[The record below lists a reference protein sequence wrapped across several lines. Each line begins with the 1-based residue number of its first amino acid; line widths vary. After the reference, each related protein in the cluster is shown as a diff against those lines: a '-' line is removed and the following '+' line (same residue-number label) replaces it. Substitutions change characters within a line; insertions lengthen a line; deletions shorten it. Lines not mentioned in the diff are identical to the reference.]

1 LSNSLKPMEKVA
13 LRRGYAAVCQM
24 ARPLLEW
31 ALELAGESAS
41 DSASGGGPFVNQRTI
56 AEKVSCTGVGLHGGA
71 PVQLTLQPARAGT
84 GIVFVRTDLAPCV
97 EIPAR
102 PEFVTDT
109 RLATTLGRGEATV
122 GTIEHLLAALRGLG
136 IDNVRVEID
145 GPEVPVMDGSAASFV
160 FLVRVAGIFEQGVP
174 RRKLRLHGP
183 VEVRDGDRWARIE
196 PGRGL
201 RVSYAVDFAHPAIG
215 HQAIRGLAITPES
228 FEAEL
233 SRARTFGFLRDVQA
247 LWRMGLG
254 KGGSLD
260 NAVLLDDGEVMNRDG
275 LRWPDEFV
283 RHKALDLIGDLALLG
298 VEIEGHVRVHKGGH
312 ALHQAL
318 VAEVLRQTGES
329 EPKRRA
335 GRTAVAELVVAPLG

>member
-1 LSNSLKPMEKVA
+1 MSN
-13 LRRGYAAVCQM
+13 QH
-24 ARPLLEW
+24 
-31 ALELAGESAS
+31 
-41 DSASGGGPFVNQRTI
+41 TI
-56 AEKVSCTGVGLHGGA
+56 AEKVSCTGVGLHSGT

-84 GIVFVRTDLAPCV
+84 GIVFVRTDLATPV

-102 PEFVTDT
+102 PEYVTDT
-109 RLATTLGRGEATV
+109 RLATTLGRGDATV

-160 FLVRVAGIFEQGVP
+160 FLVRVAGIFEQGAP
-174 RRKLRLHGP
+174 RRTLRVRKP
-183 VEVRDGDRWARIE
+183 VEVRDGDRWARLE

-201 RVSYAVDFAHPAIG
+201 RVSYAVDFDHPAIG
-215 HQAIRGLAITPES
+215 KQALRGLELTPES

-233 SRARTFGFLRDVQA
+233 CRARTFGFLRDVQA
-247 LWRMGLG
+247 LWKMGLG

-260 NAVLLDDGEVMNRDG
+260 NAVLLDDQEVMNREG

-283 RHKALDLIGDLALLG
+283 RHKALDLVGDLSLLG
-298 VEIEGHVRVHKGGH
+298 VELEGHVRVHKGGH

-318 VAEVLRQTGES
+318 VAEVLREAGGR
-329 EPKRRA
+329 EPRRERSRS
-335 GRTAVAELVVAPLG
+335 GLGELVPAPIA

>member
-1 LSNSLKPMEKVA
+1 LSN
-13 LRRGYAAVCQM
+13 QH
-24 ARPLLEW
+24 
-31 ALELAGESAS
+31 
-41 DSASGGGPFVNQRTI
+41 TI
-56 AEKVSCTGVGLHGGA
+56 AEKVSCTGVGLHSGT

-84 GIVFVRTDLAPCV
+84 GIVFVRTDLATPV

-102 PEFVTDT
+102 PEYVTDT
-109 RLATTLGRGEATV
+109 RLATTLGRGDATV

-160 FLVRVAGIFEQGVP
+160 FLVRVAGIFEQGAP
-174 RRKLRLHGP
+174 RRTLRVRKP
-183 VEVRDGDRWARIE
+183 VEVRDGDRWARLE

-201 RVSYAVDFAHPAIG
+201 RVSYAVDFDHPAIG
-215 HQAIRGLAITPES
+215 KQALRGLELTPES

-233 SRARTFGFLRDVQA
+233 CRARTFGFLRDVQA
-247 LWRMGLG
+247 LWKMGLG

-260 NAVLLDDGEVMNRDG
+260 NAVLLDDQEVMNREG

-283 RHKALDLIGDLALLG
+283 RHKALDLVGDLSLLG
-298 VEIEGHVRVHKGGH
+298 VELEGHVRVHKGGH

-318 VAEVLRQTGES
+318 VAEVLREAGGR
-329 EPKRRA
+329 EPRRERSRS
-335 GRTAVAELVVAPLG
+335 GLGELVPAPIA

>member
-1 LSNSLKPMEKVA
+1 M
-13 LRRGYAAVCQM
+13 
-24 ARPLLEW
+24 
-31 ALELAGESAS
+31 
-41 DSASGGGPFVNQRTI
+41 NQHTI
-56 AEKVSCTGVGLHGGA
+56 AEKVSCTGVGLHSGA

-84 GIVFVRTDLAPCV
+84 GIVFVRTDLPTPV

-109 RLATTLGRGEATV
+109 RMATTLGRGDATV

-160 FLVRVAGIFEQGVP
+160 FLVRVAGVFEQAAP
-174 RRKLRLHGP
+174 RRTLRLREA

-201 RVSYAVDFAHPAIG
+201 RISYAVDFTHPAIG
-215 HQAIRGLAITPES
+215 RQAIRGLTLTPES
-228 FEAEL
+228 FESEIC
-233 SRARTFGFLRDVQA
+233 RARTFGFLKDVQA
-247 LWRMGLG
+247 LHKVGLG
-254 KGGSLD
+254 LGGSLD
-260 NAVLLDDGEVMNRDG
+260 TAVILDDEEVMNREG

-283 RHKALDLIGDLALLG
+283 RHKALDLVGDLSLLG
-298 VEIEGHVRVHKGGH
+298 VALEGHIRVHKGGH

-318 VAEVLRQTGES
+318 VAEVLRSAGGR
-329 EPKRRA
+329 EPRRA
-335 GRTAVAELVVAPLG
+335 PSRAAAALAPAPVV